1 MAVCQSVS
9 LRDTRC
15 KRAMLVSHVYLLSTV
30 IWKVWGPG
38 SMGLGSRWRKPCG
51 GPPNDL
57 CSRRFF
63 PVETSSSISL
73 PPTLGLP
80 LSASAKLY
88 RDVDDREELLC
99 PKRCLVSLFDVV
111 VLSNTRYLLLR
122 FVAMS
127 ESLEYLTSDLL
138 LDTSCPGSSDMRFY
152 GLCGRGKTYS
162 LFCTRT
168 HSAFNR
174 VVLPHVL
181 DLHPGR

>member
-1 MAVCQSVS
+1 MWCCCADACVLRMMAVCQSVS
-9 LRDTRC
+9 LCDTRC

-51 GPPNDL
+51 GPPTDL

-88 RDVDDREELLC
+88 RDVDDR
-99 PKRCLVSLFDVV
+99 
-111 VLSNTRYLLLR
+111 VLYYLIQGKNQTDTKIIRYTLQSTL
-122 FVAMS
+122 S
-127 ESLEYLTSDLL
+127 
-138 LDTSCPGSSDMRFY
+138 PNK
-152 GLCGRGKTYS
+152 KTYK
-162 LFCTRT
+162 
-168 HSAFNR
+168 
-174 VVLPHVL
+174 
-181 DLHPGR
+181 DK